1 MRRRD
6 DATTRDARYH
16 APRRASPTLA
26 RVLAVTTLVATIWCA
41 RAPLLIFAKATPRDA
56 DGAADA
62 LRNELETLRNALSA
76 ARDASEALERAVRG
90 AEGTLKRMDGL
101 IKVPGVAVPE
111 RDGATCETSVGDSA
125 ATPTSELLDASYV
138 SPETNVPIAARTMDA
153 ALEEIRRVTEEHVRA
168 ALSGHTQRVSTFS
181 DAFKRVSSAM
191 TTRVVTAAHVLPFKY
206 GREIKPRYYIV
217 GDAGGGLTVRHF
229 ESGEHACES
238 ETSTRSAVRS
248 ITAYLS
254 SLNTTVLV
262 TGHDDGTVAFT
273 KIERQVN
280 TNRGPDADEFP
291 EEEFLRCALVSS
303 ITAKEANERYKDKL
317 LATGKKIPTKTGSNG
332 VLEQVMKDAPIETLG
347 LYRIMGKRYVAAA
360 DIEGRVVIF
369 QPREDNLS
377 NIQGVFRTG
386 SRVFAFRPYKKAV
399 VALTQ
404 RGVAYADVN
413 AFTTRSYSCEGLDR
427 IEIAKATFD
436 SRMNSRVTG
445 ITKSGQVISGF
456 VVLDGPQMG
465 CTIHLGSEVREPRM
479 FTTAIATVKG
489 YAVVAMNGG
498 DEVLNLTSTKVGK
511 HIFQMSNPQQLAS
524 EGVEAPQAS
533 AYAPVVVSDG
543 EKRVIIA
550 HGDVG
555 SIFVYEN
562 AMYVSKPPGLLGD
575 NLWFQPLAVMLALG
589 VGIWSY
595 KNQRAQFMPD
605 ASARRQTEDALR
617 KLGYGKDMAK
627 ARELVTGEPRKNP
640 DGYEHW
646 TPAMMQREIEAARAN
661 GDL

>member
-1 MRRRD
+1 M
-6 DATTRDARYH
+6 DAT
-16 APRRASPTLA
+16 
-26 RVLAVTTLVATIWCA
+26 
-41 RAPLLIFAKATPRDA
+41 
-56 DGAADA
+56 
-62 LRNELETLRNALSA
+62 
-76 ARDASEALERAVRG
+76 
-90 AEGTLKRMDGL
+90 
-101 IKVPGVAVPE
+101 
-111 RDGATCETSVGDSA
+111 
-125 ATPTSELLDASYV
+125 
-138 SPETNVPIAARTMDA
+138 
-153 ALEEIRRVTEEHVRA
+153 LEEIRRATEEHVRA
-168 ALSGHTQRVSTFS
+168 ALSGHARRVSTFS
-181 DAFKRVSSAM
+181 DAFKRVSTAT

-206 GREIKPRYYIV
+206 GREIKPRYYVV
-217 GDAGGGLTVRHF
+217 GDVDGGLTVRHF

-238 ETSTRSAVRS
+238 ETSTTSAVRS
-248 ITAYLS
+248 MTAYLS

-273 KIERQVN
+273 KIERRVN

-303 ITAKEANERYKDKL
+303 ITAKEANERYKNKL
-317 LATGKKIPTKTGSNG
+317 LATGKKMPTQTGSKS

-369 QPREDNLS
+369 QPRGNDLS

-413 AFTTRSYSCEGLDR
+413 AFTTRSYSCEGLDQ
-427 IEIAKATFD
+427 IEISKATFD
-436 SRMNSRVTG
+436 PRMNSRVTG

-456 VVLDGPQMG
+456 VVLDGPRMG

-498 DEVLNLTSTKVGK
+498 VEVLNLTSTKVGK
-511 HIFQMSNPQQLAS
+511 HIFQTSNPQQLAS
-524 EGVEAPQAS
+524 EGVETPQAS

-543 EKRVIIA
+543 EKRIIVA
-550 HGDVG
+550 HGDAG
-555 SIFVYEN
+555 MIFAYESD
-562 AMYVSKPPGLLGD
+562 MYVSAPPGLLGD
-575 NLWFQPLAVMLALG
+575 NPWFQPLAVMLALG

-595 KNQRAQFMPD
+595 RNQRAQVMPD
-605 ASARRQTEDALR
+605 AFARRQTEDALR

-627 ARELVTGEPRKNP
+627 ARELVTGEPRKYP